1 MSTTSEQR
9 LILVEWEQEGK
20 RKKKK
25 TYEISLRRKKSG
37 FQRIEG
43 EEILRVRNANSAK
56 AGKK

>member
-1 MSTTSEQR
+1 M
-9 LILVEWEQEGK
+9 EWEQEGK